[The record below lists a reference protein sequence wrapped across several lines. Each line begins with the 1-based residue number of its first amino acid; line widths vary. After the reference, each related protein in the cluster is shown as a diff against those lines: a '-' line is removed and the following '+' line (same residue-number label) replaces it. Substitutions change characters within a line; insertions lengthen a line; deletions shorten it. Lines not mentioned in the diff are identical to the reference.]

1 MKRGSFENIGM
12 STFPFVA
19 FPLLLVPKMIPYLS
33 ENDIKTALIIV
44 KTIGQ
49 YIIINNVPN
58 AEHFKAVF
66 MGICEKRACGLENP
80 VAVIK
85 NIFHNRNLARCEN
98 SFPNKGKEFV
108 VCIKSYGSGN

>member
-44 KTIGQ
+44 ETIGQ

-66 MGICEKRACGLENP
+66 MGICEKKSLW
-80 VAVIK
+80 I
-85 NIFHNRNLARCEN
+85 
-98 SFPNKGKEFV
+98 GKSCCCYKEYF
-108 VCIKSYGSGN
+108 S